1 MVGLSLLVGIAL
13 IVLGIGGYV
22 LSDMVSPTA
31 LIPAAFGVVI
41 MLLGMYGREQTRRR
55 TAMHLAMGVAL
66 AGILGSISGVV
77 PFVRWLTGS
86 TPGPLPMAPASKT
99 LMLILLVIYLGMGIR
114 SFVAARRR

>member
-1 MVGLSLLVGIAL
+1 MVGISLLIGIVL

-41 MLLGMYGREQTRRR
+41 LLLGAYGREQTRRR

-66 AGILGSISGVV
+66 AGILGSASGLV
-77 PFVRWLTGS
+77 PFLRWVAGS
-86 TPGPLPMAPASKT
+86 TPGPLPMAPLSKMI
-99 LMLILLVIYLGMGIR
+99 MLILLVVYLGMGIR
-114 SFVAARRR
+114 SFVAARRK